1 MKMKNL
7 TGKDG
12 DNMSLA
18 LLCKIAG
25 ALLGWSIGVWTA
37 YGI

>member
-1 MKMKNL
+1 MEKKKL

-12 DNMSLA
+12 DNMSFA